1 MSGGAKEHI
10 IDIVRKYTK
19 PISLYVG
26 LALVLGITYVRQIP
40 ARIRS
45 HANSSIARLTLFL
58 VTLLVA
64 DMYSWTYGLMA
75 ALFSILIVAV
85 SPRIEGFEDDTDI
98 KLVIQKRRWFVEE
111 VMGENPIGI
120 SEDKVSTKAI
130 QDQGNSVSTGK

>member
-19 PISLYVG
+19 PVSLYVG
-26 LALVLGITYVRQIP
+26 LALVMGITYVRQIP
-40 ARIRS
+40 ARIRA
-45 HANSSIARLTLFL
+45 HADRGIARLLVFL
-58 VTLLVA
+58 TTMFIA

-75 ALFSILIVAV
+75 ALFSILIVSV

-98 KLVIQKRRWFVEE
+98 KMVTQKRRWYIEE

-120 SEDKVSTKAI
+120 SEDKVATKAI